1 MGSLAGNTPDLG
13 GPESGLASDGAP
25 SLDLVALLCAF
36 GKTLLFLL
44 PVYLVGYLGLS
55 VCLVVFGLLVYMG
68 WQATREGKAKRL
80 LSALDVLQ
88 NEEAVTT
95 KSIYLSKKELPA
107 WITFSDVEKVEW
119 LNKIITQ
126 MWPFIGKYLEKL
138 LMETIAPTIRAS
150 NNHLQ
155 TFFFT
160 KVQLGEK
167 PLKVVGVKAHTEM
180 DKRQIILD
188 LHLSF
193 VGDTEINVEIKRY
206 FCKAGVKGIQ
216 LHGMLRVILEPLI
229 GDMPLVGAVTIFF
242 IRRPVLDI
250 NWTGVTNLLDI
261 PGLNAFTDTKI
272 MDTIAAFLVLPNR
285 LTIPLVENLHVSQ
298 LRSPL
303 PRGIIRIYLIEAENL
318 ESKDSYGIFKGKSD
332 PYAILRVGT
341 QTFTSKT
348 IEESLNPKWNELYEI
363 FVHEVPGQELEIEI
377 FDKDPD
383 SDDFLGRMKLD
394 LGEVLKACFLDKWF
408 FLKEVGTGRVHL
420 RLEWLS
426 LMTNT
431 SKLDQILQDNQVIF
445 SQTKKEPSAA
455 ILAVYLDRAQ
465 DLPLKKGNK
474 EPNPMVQLAVKEK
487 PRESKTCYN
496 TNSPVWEDA
505 YFFYIQNPK
514 TQELK
519 IQVKDDD
526 RQTSLGSLTLPLCRL
541 LNSEDLTLDQWFQLD
556 QSGSGSRI
564 YLKVVLRVLFLECAD
579 SSLALNPLTVPDD
592 ETPRKPKSG
601 TEKDQDKQTK
611 CAEAVAML
619 PPKPTKSSADK
630 CFGREG
636 VVRIYLKEAENLIA
650 KDNFMKGL
658 VKGKSDPYAVVKLTG
673 KSFRS
678 KVIKENLN
686 PQWNEIY
693 EFIVND
699 IPGQEVEFQLF
710 DKDVDKDDF
719 LGRCKI
725 SLTHIISSKT
735 IDKWYPL
742 EDVKSGRL
750 HIRLEWLPPTPSA
763 TDLEEVLLVNTVTP
777 VQNSEELSA
786 AILAIYLDRAQEL
799 PLKKG
804 NKSPSPSA
812 EISVRD
818 VSYKTKTCS
827 QTNSPIWEEAF
838 NFLIKNP
845 TQEKLEILIKDNG
858 RNTLGSLSLPLAPLL
873 TADDLTMDQWFT
885 MDNSGPSSQVLL
897 KLQLGILVPQPPAV
911 TPSAASTISA
921 ESPEQAN
928 AEMKDSNSRVLDTE
942 SSESEHSVLIPSSS
956 SNTSMQ
962 ELRQRLSHTQSKSD
976 LCDSPFGQI
985 RLTVSHSSE
994 EKKLYIVVHSCRKLK
1009 ACSKDGSSPY
1019 VSLILLP
1026 DKNRVTKKKTPV
1038 VKSLNPEYNLQFD
1051 YDMDLGTAQKRKL
1064 EVSVKNSV
1072 SFMSRDKE
1080 LIGKVH
1086 IDLSLVDLSQGITQ
1100 WFDLNEG

>member
-383 SDDFLGRMKLD
+383 SDDFLGRSVVHDPLPPLQKRCLN
-394 LGEVLKACFLDKWF
+394 EWF

-564 YLKVVLRVLFLECAD
+564 YLKVVLRVKCAD

-897 KLQLGILVPQPPAV
+897 KLQLGVITALHGF
-911 TPSAASTISA
+911 TYT
-921 ESPEQAN
+921 
-928 AEMKDSNSRVLDTE
+928 
-942 SSESEHSVLIPSSS
+942 SSHNHSVSPGSYCPEMPVWDGYTPQHSTDVAQS
-956 SNTSMQ
+956 

-1100 WFDLNEG
+1100 W